1 MMNSKVKNYGL
12 KPVERPKIKANKYLD
27 LSGEMGKQVIK
38 SETKLVLR
46 THEKT
51 FKKLAD
57 M

>member
-1 MMNSKVKNYGL
+1 MNSKVKNYGL